1 MYITQDTKPVI
12 VYMDTYL
19 LGDITS
25 LNSQKTYMCNRRNNA
40 QYLIET
46 YN

>member
-1 MYITQDTKPVI
+1 MYIIQDTKPVI

-25 LNSQKTYMCNRRNNA
+25 LNFPETVVITQ